1 MKYYE
6 YLQGRVM
13 SAAQS
18 QRYELGSVQ
27 VLPDGESFVLLLV
40 GCDREVHRV
49 ELPCWTV
56 HQLMRILPR
65 LDATLMQARES
76 LTTDLV
82 AYPVV
87 HWNVQRTGADSTV
100 AMSVR
105 DERQV
110 ESAFLLHTDDARA
123 LHAALGETLDDELAS
138 STAAP
143 ARQWSAAAA

>member
-1 MKYYE
+1 MSA
-6 YLQGRVM
+6 M

-18 QRYELGSVQ
+18 QRYELGSVE
-27 VLPDGESFVLLLV
+27 VLPNGQSFVLSLV
-40 GCDREVHRV
+40 GADQEVHRM

-56 HQLMRILPR
+56 HQLMRMLPR
-65 LDATLMQARES
+65 LDATLMQARER

-87 HWNVQRTGADSTV
+87 QWNVERTGADRAV

-110 ESAFLLHTDDARA
+110 ESAFLLQADEARA
-123 LHAALGETLDDELAS
+123 FHAALGETLDDDLDRRGVVRFQTS
-138 STAAP
+138 STAA
-143 ARQWSAAAA
+143 A

>member
-1 MKYYE
+1 
-6 YLQGRVM
+6 M
-13 SAAQS
+13 SAAQG
-18 QRYELGSVQ
+18 QRFELGSVE
-27 VLPDGESFVLLLV
+27 VLPDGESFVLLLL
-40 GCDREVHRV
+40 GDDQEVHRV

-87 HWNVQRTGADSTV
+87 QWNVQRTGANSAV

-123 LHAALGETLDDELAS
+123 LHAALGETLDDDHGRSTLAPVHRS
-138 STAAP
+138 
-143 ARQWSAAAA
+143 SAAAA